1 MNYSIIIPIFKE
13 KKNLLKLMYR
23 LNKNL
28 KSMKLKY
35 EVIFIDDNSQDGSFE
50 LFKKNKKKNMKFY
63 IRKENPKDLSKSVL
77 YGFKKAR
84 FNNLVVMD
92 GDLQHKPNDLI
103 KLIHHFKN
111 NKNDLVIGV
120 RNLTNLKNSKLSFP
134 RFFASKIL
142 ILITNFLFNIK
153 LKDPMSG
160 FFIVKKRIIQK
171 SYKFLFLKGYKILLD
186 IILSFPKKLKI
197 DEIEIDFDHRKKG
210 HSKMNSK
217 ILYQLL
223 LFIFIKK
230 LKIIF

>member
-50 LFKKNKKKNMKFY
+50 LFKKIKKNMKFY

-134 RFFASKIL
+134 D
-142 ILITNFLFNIK
+142 FLH
-153 LKDPMSG
+153 LKS
-160 FFIVKKRIIQK
+160 
-171 SYKFLFLKGYKILLD
+171 
-186 IILSFPKKLKI
+186 
-197 DEIEIDFDHRKKG
+197 
-210 HSKMNSK
+210 
-217 ILYQLL
+217 
-223 LFIFIKK
+223 
-230 LKIIF
+230 